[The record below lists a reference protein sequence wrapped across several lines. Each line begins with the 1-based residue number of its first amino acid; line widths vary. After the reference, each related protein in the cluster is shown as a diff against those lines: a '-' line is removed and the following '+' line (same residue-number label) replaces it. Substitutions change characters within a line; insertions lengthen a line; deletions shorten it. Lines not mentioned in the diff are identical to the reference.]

1 MLEFGIITATFATI
15 VAISFYI
22 YDKLYPTPK
31 AH

>member
-22 YDKLYPTPK
+22 YDKSHPVTK

>member
-15 VAISFYI
+15 VAITFYI
-22 YDKLYPTPK
+22 YDKKNPTSK